1 MEKIQFNNSD
11 ILLTKLL
18 DIGAKLSAEKDIRK
32 LLSMILTESMAI
44 VGCDA
49 GSIYIVEESGDE
61 RNLVFKY
68 TMNMTKSFPFNEFRM
83 PINMN
88 SIAGACASTGDSYNF
103 QKMTEVETKL
113 GFKHNTSFDE
123 SYGYKTV
130 NMLVIPLTNYK
141 EEVIGVIQLI
151 NKKIEPYFRFS
162 KKEDYDAK
170 TTPFTTEDKEIIKTM
185 ASFSGMIIERT
196 ILFNDIE
203 ILYESMIDTLVT
215 ALDQRDPITAGHSK
229 RVAKYAVS
237 LARDVS
243 DYSEGELKETIFSAE
258 QIKELYIAGMLHDVG
273 KIGVREYVLMK
284 SNRLNDAEISAL
296 KYRLKYIKLLMDS
309 EGSLVLDSY
318 EEESR
323 EILENLDKYVE
334 ILESINVSNFL
345 PDDKEE
351 ILKKLRSI
359 KVIDRDGSEIE
370 VITDNEFLNLSI
382 KKGNLT
388 ADERNQINNHALH
401 SFNILM
407 NIQWTKDLELV
418 PYIASEH
425 HEKLDGTGYPLGKK
439 GDELSLRAKILAI
452 ADIYDALTAKDRPYK
467 PAMPIEKALSIIK
480 EEADFN
486 HLDKRLVDIFV
497 QKESYILK
505 EGE

>member
-1 MEKIQFNNSD
+1 MNKFKFKNSD

-32 LLSMILTESMAI
+32 LLSMILTESMSI

-61 RNLVFKY
+61 KNLIFKY

-88 SIAGACASTGDSYNF
+88 SIAGACACTGDSYNF
-103 QKMTEVETKL
+103 KRMTEVETKL

-151 NKKIEPYFRFS
+151 NKKTEPYFRFS
-162 KKEDYDAK
+162 SKEDYDEK
-170 TTPFTTEDKEIIKTM
+170 TTPFTNEDKEIIKTM

-196 ILFNDIE
+196 ILFNNIE
-203 ILYESMIDTLVT
+203 ILYESIIDTLVT

-237 LARDVS
+237 LAKDVS
-243 DYSEGELKETIFSAE
+243 DFSEGELKDTIFSEE

-296 KYRLKYIKLLMDS
+296 KFRLKYIKLLIDVENEKILS
-309 EGSLVLDSY
+309 NYDQ
-318 EEESR
+318 ESR
-323 EILENLDKYVE
+323 EILENLDRYVE
-334 ILESINVSNFL
+334 IVESINISNFL

-351 ILKKLRSI
+351 ILKKLKKI
-359 KVIDRDGSEIE
+359 KVMDRDGSDIE
-370 VITDNEFLNLSI
+370 VITEHEFLNLSI

-388 ADERNQINNHALH
+388 SEERNQINSHALH

-407 NIQWTKDLELV
+407 NIEWTKDLELV
-418 PYIASEH
+418 PFIASEH

-439 GDELSLRAKILAI
+439 ADELSLRAKILAI
-452 ADIYDALTAKDRPYK
+452 ADIYDALTANDRPYK
-467 PAMPIEKALSIIK
+467 PAMPIEKALRIIN

-486 HLDKRLVDIFV
+486 HLDKRLVEVFV
-497 QKESYILK
+497 QKESYNLK
-505 EGE
+505 EGD